1 MAKPKCR
8 TKTIV
13 NALIRKDEVYKIGVL
28 NKPHGI
34 HGELQFTFSDDIF
47 DRTEAEYIICMMD
60 GILVPFFIEEYRFRS
75 ENGALIKLEGIDDA
89 EKARMF
95 TNTEVYFPINA
106 AQTASDGQYSWNF
119 FVGFTVEDTIHGT
132 LGQIT
137 DIDDATLNTLF
148 VVDYQDDELLIP
160 ACEEF
165 IIDIMP
171 DERRILMQ
179 LPKGLLE

>member
-1 MAKPKCR
+1 
-8 TKTIV
+8 
-13 NALIRKDEVYKIGVL
+13 
-28 NKPHGI
+28 
-34 HGELQFTFSDDIF
+34 
-47 DRTEAEYIICMMD
+47 
-60 GILVPFFIEEYRFRS
+60 
-75 ENGALIKLEGIDDA
+75 
-89 EKARMF
+89 
-95 TNTEVYFPINA
+95 
-106 AQTASDGQYSWNF
+106 
-119 FVGFTVEDTIHGT
+119 

-179 LPKGLLE
+179 LPEGLLE